1 MSDLIPL
8 TVLEKFLF
16 WEDRPAYPWC
26 AFCKFEFD
34 GPLDRE
40 AFQRAATEALQRHVL
55 LRSTIVAVGK
65 RLYWQPV
72 GNAAAPIQWS
82 EFSRESVF
90 PNLKH
95 IDLEKEI
102 GLQLVAVCRGD
113 KTDLVFGGH
122 HASADALGGASYA
135 RDVFINYANLTS
147 KSSKPIE
154 LPELNHAEL
163 KRRGRFGMSWGK
175 FLKQLPMQMVG
186 LAGAR
191 QFLKRTPV
199 PLVPHQAAGS
209 LQFPDGYPHVLTTE
223 LEPQATTAVRE
234 RAKSLGGTLN
244 DLLARDLFL
253 AVNIWRMAQGSNRGD
268 WIRMMI
274 PMNVRTRETR
284 NLPATNFVSSIFLDR
299 RGKDFESPSTLLQS
313 IKQEMDVIKDNNLG
327 MTFLY
332 SLKLLNMLPGRL
344 KQQATADRCTNSFI
358 FSNLDRHFLRLP
370 FPRRQGKLVIG
381 NLELQKAWTI
391 APLRPYS
398 VASFMSLVYDGR
410 MLLTLHY
417 DGRFIEQ
424 ESADEL
430 LQSWV
435 RQIGNT
441 VRASEQNEAGI
452 A

>member
-1 MSDLIPL
+1 MSQLIPL
-8 TVLEKFLF
+8 TVLEKFLY

-34 GPLDRE
+34 GPLDRD
-40 AFQRAATEALQRHVL
+40 AFQRAATDALQRHVL
-55 LRSTIVAVGK
+55 LRSKIVARGK

-72 GNAAAPIQWS
+72 RDAVAPIHWNDTPRAS
-82 EFSRESVF
+82 TF
-90 PNLKH
+90 PKLKH
-95 IDLEKEI
+95 IDLENEI
-102 GLQLVAVCRGD
+102 GLQLVAVCRGE

-147 KSSKPIE
+147 NSIQPID

-163 KRRGRFGMSWGK
+163 MRRGRFGMGWKK
-175 FLKQLPMQMVG
+175 FLRQLPMQMVG

-191 QFLKRTPV
+191 QFVKRKPA
-199 PLVPHQAAGS
+199 PLVPHHAVSDPLLA
-209 LQFPDGYPHVLTTE
+209 DGYPHVLTAE
-223 LEPQATTAVRE
+223 LDPETTNSVRE
-234 RAKSLGGTLN
+234 RAKSQDCTLN

-253 AVNIWRMAQGSNRGD
+253 AINAWRMSRGGARDD
-268 WIRMMI
+268 WVRMMI

-284 NLPATNFVSSIFLDR
+284 NLPATNFVSSVFLDR
-299 RGKDFESPSTLLQS
+299 RGGDFENPASLLQS
-313 IKQEMDVIKDNNLG
+313 IKQEMNLIKDNNLG

-344 KQQATADRCTNSFI
+344 KQQATADRCTNSCI

-398 VASFMSLVYDGR
+398 LASFMSLVYDGR
-410 MLLTLHY
+410 LLLTLHY
-417 DGRFIEQ
+417 DGRFIEEEAAQ
-424 ESADEL
+424 QL
-430 LQSWV
+430 LQFWG
-435 RQIGNT
+435 RHIGDAAPT
-441 VRASEQNEAGI
+441 LTKESQA
-452 A
+452 